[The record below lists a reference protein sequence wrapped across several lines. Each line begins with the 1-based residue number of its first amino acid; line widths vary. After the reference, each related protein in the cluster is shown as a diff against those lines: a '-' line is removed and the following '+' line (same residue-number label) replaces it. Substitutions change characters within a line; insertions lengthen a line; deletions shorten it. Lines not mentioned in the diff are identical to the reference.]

1 MEAVGQ
7 FIMKLMSGVGD
18 VILVPAILTVMGV
31 LVGTKP
37 SKAIRAGL
45 VTAVALTGIY
55 TILGLFLGGVGPVA
69 GAISERFAS
78 GFKLHIMDVGWT
90 VSFVAGFTAIGLS
103 YVFAGVAMNVA
114 LIMLGW
120 VKTLEISLV
129 EPIIAQSVIGYSVN
143 LITGNYWL
151 GMLSA
156 LIVTLISL
164 KLSDWQAE
172 KASDFFGFKGIALV
186 QVGVNESSL
195 IAWPIVKL
203 LDKIPSLREGKF
215 TAEWVRKKFGVFG
228 EPMFVGAGFGIIL
241 GILGGYDA
249 IEVITLAITLAASL
263 NLMPRMVGILMEG
276 FMPIQTGV
284 RKWLTEHAKGRTI
297 YVGLDPALG
306 TGHPAVLATAMLM
319 MPITL
324 LIALLLPG
332 NRVLPMGNLSVLTF
346 SLMFCVVMNK
356 GDILRSVITS
366 IPVVIFMCYS
376 STLAGPYTN
385 MVFLEQGLIEPQAGV
400 VAGGFSVSPWTWMF
414 CKLFEWLGLAVRSVV

>member
-129 EPIIAQSVIGYSVN
+129 EPIIAQSVIGYSV
-143 LITGNYWL
+143 
-151 GMLSA
+151 M
-156 LIVTLISL
+156 

-203 LDKIPSLREGKF
+203 LDKIPPLREGKF